1 MAELEEFNKWR
12 AEVCWVLKHLS
23 EQPSGELGA
32 ELEELHKLV
41 ERADYRDLPRILVR
55 MAALALLEPELRR
68 YLPDVETAERWM
80 AAERAERLKTIRK
93 YAFAHAPNTIV
104 VNFFR
109 WDIVSGAYEYFA
121 LTEVVRPGLLPICQR
136 TIEGLPV
143 YTGKASMT
151 VVDRKEFAKRY
162 GGKRLMAVVCIVED
176 GREEYF
182 IEELYTEELLLS
194 NKEVGA

>member
-1 MAELEEFNKWR
+1 
-12 AEVCWVLKHLS
+12 LS

-80 AAERAERLKTIRK
+80 AAERERRLKIVRK
-93 YAFAHAPNTIV
+93 YAFAHSPNSIV

-109 WDIVSGAYEYFA
+109 WDIASGAYEYFA
-121 LTEVVRPGLLPICQR
+121 LAEIVRPGMLPICQR

-143 YTGKASMT
+143 YMNRVSMT
-151 VVDRKEFAKRY
+151 VISRKEFLEKY
-162 GGKRLMAVVCIVED
+162 KGKRLTAVVHVAFEA
-176 GREEYF
+176 GEEYF
-182 IEELYTEELLLS
+182 VEELSVGELFERTRGE
-194 NKEVGA
+194 NA